1 MNIIICDDRIDDRK
15 NVSDLLSDYGEKKNY
30 EFTITEYD
38 SGEQLCEEQSAL
50 EACQLLFL
58 DINMQGMDGLKTAM
72 RIKEKYPKLP
82 VVLVTA
88 YMNYALDGY
97 KVKASRFLLKD
108 NLADTIEECMDD
120 LIAEINKNRRILEF
134 RFVEGTIK
142 LYADDIIYIET
153 ELHKNG
159 YFTMLQSVSRSSDI
173 LSLVKNWNVDGMILV
188 FPTSAQNLEKLMD
201 AANCPIATF
210 DSNYSHPNLIN
221 VISDDEKG
229 LYLSTKYMINH
240 GHTEIAFVADYEGN
254 IVLTKRFNGYK
265 KALEDSH
272 IPFRPEYIFSYPPS
286 YEGGI
291 EAGRA
296 IAGSK
301 SPITAVVT
309 TADICAIGIMEGA
322 RLGGYRVPID
332 LSVIGYDNLNLCQ
345 YTVPKLTSV
354 SQNVPKKARLA
365 TELLLK
371 KIHDNES
378 DSNLGEIMDVEIVDR
393 QSVISLY

>member
-15 NVSDLLSDYGEKKNY
+15 NLSDLLSDYGEKKNY
-30 EFTITEYD
+30 EFAITEYE
-38 SGEQLCEEQSAL
+38 SGEQLCEDQSAL

-201 AANCPIATF
+201 AANCPIAAF

-240 GHTEIAFVADYEGN
+240 GHTEIAFAADYEGN

>member
-30 EFTITEYD
+30 EFAITEYD

>member
-1 MNIIICDDRIDDRK
+1 
-15 NVSDLLSDYGEKKNY
+15 
-30 EFTITEYD
+30 
-38 SGEQLCEEQSAL
+38 
-50 EACQLLFL
+50 
-58 DINMQGMDGLKTAM
+58 M
-72 RIKEKYPKLP
+72 R
-82 VVLVTA
+82 
-88 YMNYALDGY
+88 
-97 KVKASRFLLKD
+97 
-108 NLADTIEECMDD
+108 
-120 LIAEINKNRRILEF
+120 EI
-134 RFVEGTIK
+134 
-142 LYADDIIYIET
+142 
-153 ELHKNG
+153 
-159 YFTMLQSVSRSSDI
+159 SS
-173 LSLVKNWNVDGMILV
+173 S
-188 FPTSAQNLEKLMD
+188 
-201 AANCPIATF
+201 
-210 DSNYSHPNLIN
+210 PN
-221 VISDDEKG
+221 
-229 LYLSTKYMINH
+229 
-240 GHTEIAFVADYEGN
+240 
-254 IVLTKRFNGYK
+254 VLTDTK
-265 KALEDSH
+265 KLW
-272 IPFRPEYIFSYPPS
+272 RTVIFLSVLNIFS

>member
-1 MNIIICDDRIDDRK
+1 M
-15 NVSDLLSDYGEKKNY
+15 
-30 EFTITEYD
+30 T
-38 SGEQLCEEQSAL
+38 
-50 EACQLLFL
+50 
-58 DINMQGMDGLKTAM
+58 
-72 RIKEKYPKLP
+72 
-82 VVLVTA
+82 
-88 YMNYALDGY
+88 
-97 KVKASRFLLKD
+97 LKD
-108 NLADTIEECMDD
+108 IAEMAGVSTMTVSNVINGKTSRVSQKTRDKINSIIEEYNYVPNMNARS
-120 LIAEINKNRRILEF
+120 LSNNSSHIIGVVTFLEEKEYASGYNYF
-134 RFVEGTIK
+134 ENPYVSTMIGT
-142 LYADDIIYIET
+142 IET

-201 AANCPIATF
+201 AANCPIAAF

-354 SQNVPKKARLA
+354 SQNIPKKARLA
-365 TELLLK
+365 TKLLLK

>member
-1 MNIIICDDRIDDRK
+1 MK
-15 NVSDLLSDYGEKKNY
+15 KFLALFLSLAMLLSMASFAVADELP
-30 EFTITEYD
+30 TITIMFHGSNVTDDTEVLEKVNEYIADKVGAKLDVIWGTWGDFDEKAVNTLVSAD
-38 SGEQLCEEQSAL
+38 SSVDMVFTCSWSAD
-50 EACQLLFL
+50 EYNTFAKNGYFL
-58 DINMQGMDGLKTAM
+58 
-72 RIKEKYPKLP
+72 KL
-82 VVLVTA
+82 
-88 YMNYALDGY
+88 
-97 KVKASRFLLKD
+97 
-108 NLADTIEECMDD
+108 DD
-120 LIAEINKNRRILEF
+120 LIAEY
-134 RFVEGTIK
+134 G
-142 LYADDIIYIET
+142 AD
-153 ELHKNG
+153 
-159 YFTMLQSVSRSSDI
+159 
-173 LSLVKNWNVDGMILV
+173 LVATL
-188 FPTSAQNLEKLMD
+188 PEKLMD

-286 YEGGI
+286 YKGGV

-296 IAGSK
+296 IASGK
-301 SPITAVVT
+301 APITAVVT

-371 KIHDNES
+371 KIHDNEA
-378 DSNLGEIMDVEIVDR
+378 DCNFGEIMDVEIVDR

>member
-1 MNIIICDDRIDDRK
+1 MRISILQTDIVWENKQENLRRLREKLETLRGTTEIVVLPEMFSTGFSMQSKTLAEPNSGETITTLKLWARQFQIAICGSYIATDNGLFYNRAFVLTPEGEEFYYDKRHLFRMGREAEHFSAGTKRLILPYLEWNICLQVCYDLRFPVWSRNI
-15 NVSDLLSDYGEKKNY
+15 NNEYDLL
-30 EFTITEYD
+30 
-38 SGEQLCEEQSAL
+38 
-50 EACQLLFL
+50 
-58 DINMQGMDGLKTAM
+58 
-72 RIKEKYPKLP
+72 
-82 VVLVTA
+82 
-88 YMNYALDGY
+88 
-97 KVKASRFLLKD
+97 
-108 NLADTIEECMDD
+108 
-120 LIAEINKNRRILEF
+120 
-134 RFVEGTIK
+134 
-142 LYADDIIYIET
+142 IY
-153 ELHKNG
+153 
-159 YFTMLQSVSRSSDI
+159 V
-173 LSLVKNWNVDGMILV
+173 
-188 FPTSAQNLEKLMD
+188 
-201 AANCPIATF
+201 ANCPIATF
-210 DSNYSHPNLIN
+210 DINYSHPNLIN

-378 DSNLGEIMDVEIVDR
+378 DSNFGEIMDVEIVDR

>member
-1 MNIIICDDRIDDRK
+1 M
-15 NVSDLLSDYGEKKNY
+15 
-30 EFTITEYD
+30 T
-38 SGEQLCEEQSAL
+38 
-50 EACQLLFL
+50 
-58 DINMQGMDGLKTAM
+58 
-72 RIKEKYPKLP
+72 
-82 VVLVTA
+82 
-88 YMNYALDGY
+88 
-97 KVKASRFLLKD
+97 LKD
-108 NLADTIEECMDD
+108 IAEMAGVSTMTVSNVINKKTSRVSQKTRDKINSIIEEYNYVPNMNARS
-120 LIAEINKNRRILEF
+120 LSNNSSHIIGVVTFLEDNDYASGYNYF
-134 RFVEGTIK
+134 ENPYVSTMIGT
-142 LYADDIIYIET
+142 IET

-173 LSLVKNWNVDGMILV
+173 LSLVKNWNVDGMILL
-188 FPTSAQNLEKLMD
+188 FPTSAENLEKLMD

-210 DSNYSHPNLIN
+210 DSNYSHSNLIN

-272 IPFRPEYIFSYPPS
+272 IPFRPEYIFSYSPS

-296 IAGSK
+296 IASGK
-301 SPITAVVT
+301 APITAAVT

-354 SQNVPKKARLA
+354 SQNVQKKARLA

-371 KIHDNES
+371 KIQKNES
-378 DSNLGEIMDVEIVDR
+378 ENNLCEIMDVEIVDR

>member
-15 NVSDLLSDYGEKKNY
+15 NLSDLLSDYGEKKNY

>member
-1 MNIIICDDRIDDRK
+1 MNARSLSNNSSHIIGVVTFLEDNDYASGY
-15 NVSDLLSDYGEKKNY
+15 NYFENPYVS
-30 EFTITEYD
+30 TMI
-38 SGEQLCEEQSAL
+38 
-50 EACQLLFL
+50 
-58 DINMQGMDGLKTAM
+58 
-72 RIKEKYPKLP
+72 
-82 VVLVTA
+82 
-88 YMNYALDGY
+88 
-97 KVKASRFLLKD
+97 
-108 NLADTIEECMDD
+108 
-120 LIAEINKNRRILEF
+120 
-134 RFVEGTIK
+134 GT
-142 LYADDIIYIET
+142 IET

-188 FPTSAQNLEKLMD
+188 FPTSAENLDKLMD

-272 IPFRPEYIFSYPPS
+272 IPFRPEYIFSYSPS

-296 IAGSK
+296 IASSK

-354 SQNVPKKARLA
+354 SQNVQKKARLA

-371 KIHDNES
+371 KIQNNES
-378 DSNLGEIMDVEIVDR
+378 ENNLCEIMDVEIVDR

>member
-1 MNIIICDDRIDDRK
+1 M
-15 NVSDLLSDYGEKKNY
+15 
-30 EFTITEYD
+30 T
-38 SGEQLCEEQSAL
+38 
-50 EACQLLFL
+50 
-58 DINMQGMDGLKTAM
+58 
-72 RIKEKYPKLP
+72 
-82 VVLVTA
+82 
-88 YMNYALDGY
+88 
-97 KVKASRFLLKD
+97 LKD
-108 NLADTIEECMDD
+108 IAEMAGVSTMTVSNVINGKTSRVSQKTRDKINSIIEEYNYVPNMNARS
-120 LIAEINKNRRILEF
+120 LSNNSSHIIGVVTFLEDKDYASGYNYF
-134 RFVEGTIK
+134 ENPYVSTMIGT
-142 LYADDIIYIET
+142 IET

-188 FPTSAQNLEKLMD
+188 FPTSAENLDKLMD
-201 AANCPIATF
+201 AANCPIAAF

-240 GHTEIAFVADYEGN
+240 GHTEIAFAADYEGN